1 MKLVRLFVVA
11 LLVIAAAA
19 VAPGCGTVGVSAS
32 RSGRASA
39 ERLVYD
45 QRLVE
50 IHGEEEAIRRL
61 IAQGVPERDARKRV
75 DDAMVAAGG
84 RKEQ

>member
-1 MKLVRLFVVA
+1 VKRSRYLAGCALVA
-11 LLVIAAAA
+11 LLSVLTAD
-19 VAPGCGTVGVSAS
+19 CGTIGASVS
-32 RSGRASA
+32 RSGRATA

-50 IHGEEEAIRRL
+50 IHGEAEAIRRL
-61 IAQGVPERDARKRV
+61 IAQGVSEKDARKRV

-84 RKEQ
+84 RKE